1 MLDGFDPTTIQD
13 ESLRTTVQSL
23 MTWAEGL
30 ATKLDHALAE
40 IQRLRDENNHLRGEQ
55 GQPTILPKHARKSI
69 ASERERAVS
78 RPRTPRITAV
88 PQVDRTEVV
97 AVDHMHLPAD
107 AQFKGYQRVIVRDL
121 RLTTDTICFRKEK
134 WYSSTTRQTYLAPN
148 PPGYE
153 GQFGPQV
160 KALTFTLAFESGMSE
175 PKIHGLFRLAG
186 LRISRGQI
194 SAMLHGVGTTFAA
207 ERQAILAAGLRSS
220 PWQHIDATHTRVAGA
235 NQHCHIL
242 TNPLYTVYT
251 TLPQKARLHVL
262 DVLRGGAPRQFWLDH
277 NTERL
282 MRLMDVPRHAQKLVI
297 QTLPR
302 HALIDEVTLD
312 AWLASAPHMTAKYTK
327 KWIKDALAIAA
338 YHAQRDPPL
347 PVIPLLIGDDA
358 PQWTMLTEELAL
370 CWVHDGRA
378 YKRLEPRLAYHR
390 HVRDQVLTAYWA
402 LYHALRAYQQQPTQA
417 EALRLRAAFDALVN
431 QQTGYAALDARLA
444 ITAEKRR
451 GLLMVLDHPEIP
463 LHNNP
468 AELGARRRVRKRDV
482 SFGARTVSG
491 ATLWDIGH
499 TLAATAQQFDINI
512 HRYVVGRL
520 CGDSQI
526 TPLATCIAERA
537 AALALGGSWDGR
549 PERPAWKPVAVS
561 MWHA

>member
-13 ESLRTTVQSL
+13 ELLRTTVQSL
-23 MTWAEGL
+23 MTWAEDL

-40 IQRLRDENNHLRGEQ
+40 IQRLRDENNQLRGEQ
-55 GQPTILPKHARKSI
+55 GQPTILPKHIRKNF
-69 ASERERAVS
+69 ASERERAVV
-78 RPRTPRITAV
+78 RQRTPRTTPG
-88 PQVDRTEVV
+88 PQIDRTEVV
-97 AVDHMHLPAD
+97 AVNRAHLPAD

-134 WYSSTTRQTYLAPN
+134 WYSPTTHQTYLAPN

-186 LRISRGQI
+186 LAISRGQI
-194 SAMLHGVGTTFAA
+194 SALIHAIGARFAT

-220 PWQHIDATHTRVAGA
+220 PWQHIDATNTRVAGT

-251 TLPQKARLHVL
+251 TLPQKDRLHVL
-262 DVLRGGAPRQFWLDH
+262 DVLRGGAPRQFWLDQ
-277 NTERL
+277 TAERL
-282 MRLMDVPRHAQKLVI
+282 MRLMDVPQHAQKTVK

-302 HALIDEVTLD
+302 QHLLSEAAIDTF
-312 AWLASAPHMTAKYTK
+312 LATAPRMSGKYTK

-347 PVIPLLIGDDA
+347 PVIPLLIGDYA
-358 PQWTMLTEELAL
+358 PQWAMLTEELAL

-378 YKRLEPRLAYHR
+378 YKRLEPRLDHHR
-390 HVRDQVLTAYWA
+390 RLRDQILTAYWA
-402 LYHALRAYQQQPTQA
+402 LYHELRVYQQQPTPA
-417 EALRLRAAFDALVN
+417 EASRLRAAFDALVN

-451 GLLMVLDHPEIP
+451 GLLMVLEHPEIP

-482 SFGARTVSG
+482 SFGARTVGG
-491 ATLWDIGH
+491 ARLWDIGH
-499 TLAATAQQFDINI
+499 TLAATAQQLDVNI
-512 HRYVVGRL
+512 HHYVVGRL
-520 CGDSQI
+520 CDDPQI
-526 TPLATCIAERA
+526 VPLAIRIAERA
-537 AALALGGSWDGR
+537 AGLALGRSWDER
-549 PERPAWKPVAVS
+549 PARPAWKPVEVA